1 MKKGFVW
8 TAAAILLAAE
18 SMTALAGG
26 INGPEASVISVA
38 CGTFTYNG
46 KTYVA
51 KAAYQAQL
59 QAKLSEDGIDL
70 SQEQADEA
78 ISLIYAN
85 VETGVVQGYLEEVG
99 GSSEETES
107 EEESEGQEEAEDK
120 RRKESQSGQKAQDAE
135 SNAAEEGESQT
146 QGSPSAA
153 ESGQAQSVQ
162 EDSWTVEEAIAA
174 DEEAFDYN
182 GYNIEEIYEKDEE
195 DRTEEEQQAYDQ
207 YVAEKAV
214 DQLHLGEEE
223 PQDREKAAEEE
234 SESWMQNESTGRV
247 LVLFVGFLA
256 GGVILALLIRRGIR
270 ERKAA
275 LLRKDLP
282 DAYVD
287 IHSHILPGA
296 DDGSPDMETTVQM
309 ADAAY
314 GCGIRYMIATPHY
327 QRGSKH
333 LKVEDL
339 RKVYQQTQEVLCK
352 EYPDFHLLLGNEICF
367 SEGCIEKL
375 EQGRALTLAGSR
387 YVLVEF
393 PFDSSAKQIM
403 QAVVSLLRERYIPVL
418 AHAERYRNLV
428 RDMECVKEI
437 RRMGAWIQINASCRK
452 AAVKLMKHGCV
463 DLIATDCHDLR
474 KRAPKLKKGLHRL
487 CLYGDKKMLERI
499 LVQNPQKIVTTE
511 EENREES

>member
-70 SQEQADEA
+70 TQEQADEA

-234 SESWMQNESTGRV
+234 SESWMQNQNNQRV
-247 LVLFVGFLA
+247 LLLLA
-256 GGVILALLIRRGIR
+256 GIFAGAMILILLIFRSIR

-275 LLRKDLP
+275 LLRKELP
-282 DAYVD
+282 DTYID
-287 IHSHILPGA
+287 IHSHILPGV
-296 DDGSPDMETTVQM
+296 DDGSPDMETTMKM
-309 ADAAY
+309 ADIAY
-314 GCGIRYMIATPHY
+314 QSGIRYMIATPHY
-327 QRGSKH
+327 QRGKRH
-333 LKVEDL
+333 LKAEAL
-339 RKVYQQTQEVLCK
+339 KEVYQQTKAVL
-352 EYPDFHLLLGNEICF
+352 EERYPNFHLLLGNEIYY
-367 SEGCIEKL
+367 SDGCIEKL
-375 EQGRALTLAGSR
+375 EQGRAMTLAGSR

-393 PFDSSAKQIM
+393 PFDSSAKEITE
-403 QAVVSLLRERYIPVL
+403 AVVALLRERYIPVL
-418 AHAERYRNLV
+418 AHAERYQNLINE
-428 RDMECVKEI
+428 MECVKEI
-437 RRMGAWIQINASCRK
+437 RNMGAWIQVNASGRG

-463 DLIATDCHDLR
+463 DLLATDCHDLS
-474 KRAPKLKKGLHRL
+474 KRAPKLKRGLHRL
-487 CLYGDKKMLERI
+487 CLYSDKKTLNQI
-499 LVQNPQKIVTTE
+499 LVQNPKKIVMTE
-511 EENREES
+511 GI